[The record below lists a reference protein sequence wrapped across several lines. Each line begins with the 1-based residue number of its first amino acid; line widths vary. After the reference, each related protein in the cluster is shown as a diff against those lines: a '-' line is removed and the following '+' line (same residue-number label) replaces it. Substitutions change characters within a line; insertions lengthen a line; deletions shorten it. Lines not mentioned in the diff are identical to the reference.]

1 VRSDVCHS
9 HQVREH
15 GWCHPLRRRL
25 KIFPA
30 QEEAYGV
37 KASSADTR
45 KVLGDFGSIEVA
57 LPVHRA
63 ADRPVIDAKTKGHV
77 YAEVGVRP

>member
-1 VRSDVCHS
+1 
-9 HQVREH
+9 VREH
-15 GWCHPLRRRL
+15 GWRHLLRHRL

-37 KASSADTR
+37 KASSADAR
-45 KVLGDFGSIEVA
+45 KVPGDFGGIEA
-57 LPVHRA
+57 APPGHRA

-77 YAEVGVRP
+77 YAEAGVRP